1 MEFVNLGQINVSNN
15 VDTELFVK
23 EEPESEF
30 LSKFG
35 IASVHSIMAAD
46 SSFQGIKSEVE
57 SEEEITDRP
66 RKRRRKALKAKEHV
80 VKKILRNGNTD
91 CTQLPC
97 IVNIKSSVVYEN
109 SSQNHNRT
117 FDSQVEMPSTSMQ
130 FPNYE
135 KTFALD
141 VYEILIHIQNT
152 LEELKA
158 EVSENSQKID
168 QLQKLLPQ
176 QMSWKNVKNEFNF
189 PIATDE
195 QLLELEKRLEN
206 NGIANK
212 LFVQLTCRTYNS
224 WREMVLL
231 CLKTMLSRKVAV
243 LYNLN
248 GRKGT
253 KKKFRDLN
261 LCNILV
267 ECVQH
272 KYKEA
277 TVPDIL
283 KRISFILA
291 GARDWEGSR
300 HKNK

>member
-1 MEFVNLGQINVSNN
+1 
-15 VDTELFVK
+15 
-23 EEPESEF
+23 
-30 LSKFG
+30 
-35 IASVHSIMAAD
+35 MAAD

-135 KTFALD
+135 KTSESDDNVTCTENVEQNSSNNNFALD

>member
-1 MEFVNLGQINVSNN
+1 
-15 VDTELFVK
+15 
-23 EEPESEF
+23 
-30 LSKFG
+30 
-35 IASVHSIMAAD
+35 MAAD

-135 KTFALD
+135 KT
-141 VYEILIHIQNT
+141 
-152 LEELKA
+152 
-158 EVSENSQKID
+158 
-168 QLQKLLPQ
+168 
-176 QMSWKNVKNEFNF
+176 WKNICPFFER
-189 PIATDE
+189 IRD
-195 QLLELEKRLEN
+195 
-206 NGIANK
+206 NGQ
-212 LFVQLTCRTYNS
+212 FVQLTCRTYNS